1 MRVFLYSRAFLPAL
15 GGIEQASYLLA
26 RELTARGHQVTVATD
41 VPADQAFDASLGFE
55 VLRRRSFSALVRAAR
70 TADVVHTNGHSIPAV
85 VLAEAARRPLVV
97 THGGYQATCLNGL
110 GWHDGQRCGYV
121 LRTCAALTARHQGAK
136 LAARQLVRH
145 AAARATLSRAAAH
158 VAVSAFVR
166 DRIAAPRSEVVFNC
180 ADTSIY
186 RPDPGAVQSERILF
200 VGRFVA
206 EKGVDVLLR
215 AVAVC
220 ARRNTPVALDLVGA
234 GPLEG
239 DYRRQIHELG
249 ISKWVTFRGRLHGDA
264 LASAVRAS
272 TGVVVPSVWD
282 EAFGI
287 VAAEAMS
294 CGRVA
299 LVSDAG
305 GLPEVVADPECTVP
319 AGDADAWATAL
330 IRLTTDADWR
340 QQKEAA
346 LPARAARYT
355 EAEHVVRYLTV
366 YNSALGTRLV

>member
-1 MRVFLYSRAFLPAL
+1 MRILLLSRTFLPSL
-15 GGIEQASYLLA
+15 GGIEQASYVLA
-26 RELTARGHQVTVATD
+26 RGLTARGHSVSVATD
-41 VPADQAFDASLGFE
+41 VPAEPAFDASLGFE

-70 TADVVHTNGHSIPAV
+70 TADVVHTNGHSIPAI

-97 THGGYQATCLNGL
+97 THQGYQATCLNGL
-110 GWHDGQRCGYV
+110 GWHDGHRCGYA
-121 LRTCAALTARHQGAK
+121 LRACAALTARHQGAK

-145 AAARATLSRAAAH
+145 AVARATLSRAAAH

-166 DRIAAPRSEVVFNC
+166 DRIAAPRSQVVFNC
-180 ADTSIY
+180 ADTSAF
-186 RPDPGAVQSERILF
+186 RPDPGSVQSDRVLF

-215 AVAVC
+215 AVAAC
-220 ARRNTPVALDLVGA
+220 ARRNTPVELDLVGA

-239 DYRRQIHELG
+239 DYRRQIDELG
-249 ISKWVTFRGRLHGDA
+249 ISKWVTFRGRLHGEA
-264 LASAVRAS
+264 LASAIRAS
-272 TGVVVPSVWD
+272 AGVVVPSVWD

-287 VAAEAMS
+287 VAAEAIS

-330 IRLTTDADWR
+330 IRLTTDAAWR
-340 QQKEAA
+340 HQKEAA
-346 LPARAARYT
+346 LPTLAARYT
-355 EAEHVVRYLTV
+355 ETEYVTRYLAV
-366 YNSALGTRLV
+366 YESVLGRL